1 MLTSNKPIDQ
11 PIIIIGAGPI
21 GLATAAHL
29 AKRRKSFLILEASQH
44 IAASLHDWRH
54 VKLFSPW
61 RFNIDHAAKALLMEN
76 GWVPPHDDIHPT
88 AGDMIDLY
96 LKPLAELP
104 AISQALRLGH
114 EVLSIARADFD
125 KVRHGQRSGSPFS
138 VRVRTNTGVE
148 KELSA
153 TVVIDASGTWE
164 QPNPLGANGLA
175 AIGEDQLSAYIHY
188 GIPDVL
194 ERSRK
199 LFSGMRVAVV
209 GSGHSAANSLIAL
222 AELAKQSPE
231 TEIKWLL
238 RGSNMQRVFGGQL
251 NDKLPARG
259 QLGEDVRKLVESK
272 QLEVLTDF
280 RIHAL
285 TKTSTG
291 ILLEATDAA
300 GSPVILEVDRI
311 IAATGQRP
319 QLSMLREL
327 KLDVDWNLECVKS
340 LAPMIDPNFHSCGTV
355 PPHGIKELEQPESG
369 FYIVGS
375 KSYGRAPSFLLATGY
390 EQVRSIVAYLDGD
403 LRSAYQVELI
413 LPETGVCSSNEREES
428 AICCAPKQNNILS
441 DGVGC
446 SDGSCNP
453 SEQPQPRKVSSC
465 C

>member
-1 MLTSNKPIDQ
+1 MLTSNKQIDQ

-29 AKRRKSFLILEASQH
+29 AIRKKSFLILEASQH
-44 IAASLHDWRH
+44 IAASLQDWRH

-61 RFNIDHAAKALLMEN
+61 RFNMDTAAKSLLMEG
-76 GWVPPHDDIHPT
+76 GWEPPHDDDHPT
-88 AGDMIDLY
+88 AGDMINLY
-96 LKPLAELP
+96 LKPLSEVPVIAK
-104 AISQALRLGH
+104 ALRLGH
-114 EVLSIARADFD
+114 EVLSIARIDFD
-125 KVRHGQRSGSPFS
+125 KVRHGQRCGSPFT
-138 VRVRTNTGVE
+138 VRVRTSLGVE

-164 QPNPLGANGLA
+164 HPNPLGANGLA

-194 ERSRK
+194 ERNRK

-222 AELAKQSPE
+222 AELAKHSPE

-238 RGSNMQRVFGGQL
+238 RGNNMQRVFGGQL

-259 QLGEDVRKLVESK
+259 QLGEDVRKLVEDK
-272 QLEVLTDF
+272 QLEVMTDF

-291 ILLEATDAA
+291 ILLEATDAT

-319 QLSMLREL
+319 QLNMLREL
-327 KLDVDWNLECVKS
+327 QLDLDWNLECVKT

-390 EQVRSIVAYLDGD
+390 EQVRSVVAYLDGD
-403 LRSAYQVELI
+403 LNSAYQVELI
-413 LPETGVCSSNEREES
+413 LPETGVCSSNENENS
-428 AICCAPKQNNILS
+428 GACCAPIKKNSHAN
-441 DGVGC
+441 
-446 SDGSCNP
+446 DGSCGEGSCNTEKQ
-453 SEQPQPRKVSSC
+453 SEPQKVSSC